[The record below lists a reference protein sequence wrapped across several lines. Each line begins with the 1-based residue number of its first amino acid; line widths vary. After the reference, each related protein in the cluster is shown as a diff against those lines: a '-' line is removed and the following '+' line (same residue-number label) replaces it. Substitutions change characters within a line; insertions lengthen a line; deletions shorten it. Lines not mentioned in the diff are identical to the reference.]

1 MGEPCGVHVQTMQKM
16 SEWRE
21 GVYVR
26 VYGAL
31 SEFEGNFRILAF
43 NVRKVTDFNEV
54 SFLSASKSWRSAC
67 TAFLHAIHAQ
77 ALSRPDSYWDHM
89 PHRSHITTCKQ
100 SFSTHTCQRVAQA
113 PACSQMG

>member
-1 MGEPCGVHVQTMQKM
+1 MQTMQKM

-31 SEFEGNFRILAF
+31 SEFEGKFRILAF

-54 SFLSASKSWRSAC
+54 RLV
-67 TAFLHAIHAQ
+67 
-77 ALSRPDSYWDHM
+77 
-89 PHRSHITTCKQ
+89 
-100 SFSTHTCQRVAQA
+100 SFSH
-113 PACSQMG
+113 PA

>member
-1 MGEPCGVHVQTMQKM
+1 MRVQTMQKT

-54 SFLSASKSWRSAC
+54 NSLFALKSQRSAV
-67 TAFLHAIHAQ
+67 
-77 ALSRPDSYWDHM
+77 
-89 PHRSHITTCKQ
+89 Q
-100 SFSTHTCQRVAQA
+100 SLL
-113 PACSQMG
+113 

>member
-1 MGEPCGVHVQTMQKM
+1 MQTM

-31 SEFEGNFRILAF
+31 SEFEGKFRILAF

-54 SFLSASKSWRSAC
+54 RFNVVIAMGIEVSQSCMHDVLNVPGSMCPASSTEAEAC
-67 TAFLHAIHAQ
+67 KLPC
-77 ALSRPDSYWDHM
+77 RPH
-89 PHRSHITTCKQ
+89 TTTSKQ
-100 SFSTHTCQRVAQA
+100 SSSMRTWRRVALA
-113 PACSQMG
+113 LACSAMG

>member
-1 MGEPCGVHVQTMQKM
+1 MRAQTMQKM

-54 SFLSASKSWRSAC
+54 TSLSALKSQRSAC
-67 TAFLHAIHAQ
+67 RSVHYAIHVQ
-77 ALSRPDSYWDHM
+77 DLSRPDSYRNHM

-100 SFSTHTCQRVAQA
+100 SSSTRTCQRAAQA
-113 PACSQMG
+113 LACSQMG

>member
-1 MGEPCGVHVQTMQKM
+1 MRAQTMQKM

-54 SFLSASKSWRSAC
+54 SFLSASMSWRSASC
-67 TAFLHAIHAQ
+67 HSCANPEQTRLLPESYAAQVTYHNLQAIFQHVH
-77 ALSRPDSYWDHM
+77 LSKGGAGTGLLTNGVRCRP
-89 PHRSHITTCKQ
+89 
-100 SFSTHTCQRVAQA
+100 
-113 PACSQMG
+113 

>member
-1 MGEPCGVHVQTMQKM
+1 MQTMQKM

-31 SEFEGNFRILAF
+31 SEFEGKFRILAF

-54 SFLSASKSWRSAC
+54 RSNVLNAMG
-67 TAFLHAIHAQ
+67 IEV
-77 ALSRPDSYWDHM
+77 S
-89 PHRSHITTCKQ
+89 Q
-100 SFSTHTCQRVAQA
+100 SCMHDVLKVPGSNVPCQQH
-113 PACSQMG
+113 